1 MKISGAEPAPPWNT
15 QSAGNKKGRRIVV
28 ILIIIGLVAAFGS
41 AGVGTVG
48 YWLVV
53 ADPLKNA
60 QAIVVLS
67 GDVPFRAM
75 EAASIYRQGWAPK
88 VWLTRAIRPAQEEA
102 LAQLG
107 IEFVRGEAYNREVLV
122 RLGVSAKAIR
132 VLKKGVRNTAEEVQ
146 AIYEELKQVGGNGVI
161 IVTSKPHTR
170 RVRAIWRALVGDTPE
185 VIVRYAREDTFNP
198 ARWWRNTKDAL
209 AVSREVFGMMNVW
222 AGFPLRPERQG

>member
-1 MKISGAEPAPPWNT
+1 VFRELST
-15 QSAGNKKGRRIVV
+15 LLKKTYRTKSRWRVIVIFLVLAIVV
-28 ILIIIGLVAAFGS
+28 SLSAVGIG
-41 AGVGTVG
+41 GVGH
-48 YWLVV
+48 WLVV
-53 ADPLKNA
+53 ADPLENA

-75 EAASIYRQGWAPK
+75 EAASIYRQGWAPE

-107 IEFVRGEAYNREVLV
+107 IEFVRGEAYNREVLE

-132 VLKKGVRNTAEEVQ
+132 VLKKGVRNTAEEVR
-146 AIYEELKQVGGNGVI
+146 AISEELKQVGGNGVI

-170 RVRAIWRALVGDTPE
+170 RVRAIWRALRGDTPE
-185 VIVRYAREDTFNP
+185 VIVRYAREDPFNP

-209 AVSREVFGMMNVW
+209 AVSREVFGIINVW
-222 AGFPLRPERQG
+222 TGFPVQPDRQG